1 MYLNNYLSKN
11 GCFFKFV
18 RIMLFMKNIVIVFF
32 CFLLLACSESSTEP
46 EVFDASRVCPEN
58 KRGSFVDDRDGQVYK
73 YTTIGNQVW
82 MAENLNYKMESG
94 SYDAYSSSCSSV
106 EDNCDGRGLSYSYDV
121 VLEACPKGW
130 HLPEQKEWDKLIEK
144 MGGAEIAG
152 ERLKAVDGWHP
163 LNRDDPLGGTDDC
176 GFSLKSAVSSNWD
189 GEGYSAEL
197 WSATKAPHSYRTL
210 VTIYFYSNK
219 SWVHNL
225 QGIDRDNFSIRCIKD

>member
-1 MYLNNYLSKN
+1 MNVVKTIAFL
-11 GCFFKFV
+11 
-18 RIMLFMKNIVIVFF
+18 IVSLLIV
-32 CFLLLACSESSTEP
+32 ACSESFTEP

-58 KRGSFVDDRDGQVYK
+58 KRGTFVDDRDGQVYK

-82 MAENLNYKMESG
+82 MAENLNYKKESG

-152 ERLKAVDGWHP
+152 ERLKAVDGWQP

-176 GFSLKSAVSSNWD
+176 GFSLKSAVSSNTS
-189 GEGYSAEL
+189 GNGYTAEL